1 EDVKIEKPPSFGG
14 QTGRQLCSI
23 MIGELMYMREAKAL
37 RAEISSLEARDSDD
51 SFIGG
56 LRDLQESYALDTKL
70 SPDESQVPV
79 YRKDGV
85 VETSDKPIKPKKL
98 NIIVLGAVFGI
109 FLGCLV
115 GLLRIVQFMR

>member
-1 EDVKIEKPPSFGG
+1 MVCRFQNRRRLKSTENTGLL
-14 QTGRQLCSI
+14 QTI
-23 MIGELMYMREAKAL
+23 P
-37 RAEISSLEARDSDD
+37 SLEARESDD

-56 LRDLQESYALDTKL
+56 LRALQERYALYTKL
-70 SPDESQVPV
+70 SPDESQVSV

-98 NIIVLGAVFGI
+98 IIIVLGAVFGI

-115 GLLRIVQFMR
+115 GLLRIVQFRR